1 MEEISLRPLT
11 IENWE
16 DAIHLH
22 VRKDQKHFVA
32 SNVYSIA
39 EAHFNPELT
48 PMGIYAG
55 EKMVGFLMT
64 GLERGRDRWW
74 LMRLMI
80 DERHQ
85 GKGYGREALRQVI
98 GLMRQTPGCD
108 RIYLSYEPQNITAE
122 MLYKSFGFRATG
134 EMEDGEKVVVLEDFS
149 GIDV

>member
-1 MEEISLRPLT
+1 MEQITLRPLT
-11 IENWE
+11 KDNWE
-16 DAIHLH
+16 DAIKLH

-55 EKMVGFLMT
+55 ETMVGFLMV

-80 DERHQ
+80 DERYQ
-85 GKGYGREALRQVI
+85 GKGYGRESLRQVI
-98 GLMRQTPGCD
+98 ELLRKNPTCD
-108 RIYLSYEPQNITAE
+108 RIYLSYEPENITAE

-134 EMEDGEKVVVLEDFS
+134 EMEEGEKVVVLEDFS
-149 GIDV
+149 NL

>member
-11 IENWE
+11 KDNWE
-16 DAIHLH
+16 DAIKLH

-55 EKMVGFLMT
+55 ETMVGFLMV
-64 GLERGRDRWW
+64 GLERERNRWW

-80 DERHQ
+80 DERYQ
-85 GKGYGREALRQVI
+85 GKGYGREALRQLI
-98 GLMRQTPGCD
+98 ELLRKNPACD

-149 GIDV
+149 NL

>member
-1 MEEISLRPLT
+1 MEQITLRPLT
-11 IENWE
+11 KDNWE
-16 DAIHLH
+16 DAIKLH

-55 EKMVGFLMT
+55 ETMVGFLMV

-80 DERHQ
+80 DERYQ
-85 GKGYGREALRQVI
+85 GKGYGRESLRQVI
-98 GLMRQTPGCD
+98 ELLRKNPTCD
-108 RIYLSYEPQNITAE
+108 RIYLSYEPENISAE

-134 EMEDGEKVVVLEDFS
+134 EMEEGEKVVVLEDFS
-149 GIDV
+149 NL